1 MSKMNN
7 KFPFS
12 FMHNLAFFFDII
24 IVFKLS
30 WTFRGVICKREE
42 KHCVCVCVGVCLC
55 VCLCVCVCVCGGG
68 VRGGGGWEGGRFES
82 VYLNLNLQFI
92 KKFGNYLPRHYVLD
106 EGIMLLQ
113 WRNNIESD
121 CKATQS
127 NAYFNSNILFDLL
140 CGSNLSCDV
149 PYLLY

>member
-1 MSKMNN
+1 MGLFVK
-7 KFPFS
+7 
-12 FMHNLAFFFDII
+12 
-24 IVFKLS
+24 
-30 WTFRGVICKREE
+30 E
-42 KHCVCVCVGVCLC
+42 KKSI
-55 VCLCVCVCVCGGG
+55 VCVCGGVSVCLFVCG
-68 VRGGGGWEGGRFES
+68 RGEVVEGGERGRFES

-92 KKFGNYLPRHYVLD
+92 KKFGNYLQRHYVLD

-140 CGSNLSCDV
+140 CGSNFSCDV

>member
-12 FMHNLAFFFDII
+12 FMHNLVFFFFDII

-42 KHCVCVCVGVCLC
+42 KHCVCVWG
-55 VCLCVCVCVCGGG
+55 CVCVSVCVWE
-68 VRGGGGWEGGRFES
+68 GGGGRGGERGRFES

-92 KKFGNYLPRHYVLD
+92 KKFGNYLQRHYVLD
-106 EGIMLLQ
+106 EAIMLLQ
-113 WRNNIESD
+113 WRNDIESD

-140 CGSNLSCDV
+140 CGSSFSCDV

>member
-1 MSKMNN
+1 MGLFVKEKKS
-7 KFPFS
+7 
-12 FMHNLAFFFDII
+12 
-24 IVFKLS
+24 IV
-30 WTFRGVICKREE
+30 
-42 KHCVCVCVGVCLC
+42 CVCVCGGGGGGC
-55 VCLCVCVCVCGGG
+55 VCVSVCVCVCVCGGG
-68 VRGGGGWEGGRFES
+68 VRGGGRGGRFES

-92 KKFGNYLPRHYVLD
+92 KKFGNYLQRHYVLD

-140 CGSNLSCDV
+140 CGSSFSCDV